1 MTVTHH
7 TLVWGHHRMELG
19 QRTRIMG
26 ILNITPDSF
35 SDGGKFF
42 ALDAALARAE
52 QMAADGAD
60 ILDIG
65 GESTRPFSESVS
77 ADEETRRVVPVISYL
92 AKKIPIP
99 ISIDTNKALV
109 ARRAVAAGASIIN
122 DVSALRFDN
131 EMAAVAAENDV
142 LLVLMHMKGT
152 PADMQ
157 VAPVYDD
164 LMGEVKNFL
173 RQAVVRAEAA
183 GVSRKK
189 IIIDPGIGF
198 GKTVDHNLALIH
210 RLNELHDL
218 DLPLLLG
225 SSRKAF
231 IRKILGEA
239 RQAQFPPD
247 HPVVEIGT
255 QATIAAGIL
264 SGAHIVRVHDVAST
278 VATVRIVDAI
288 RNAF

>member
-1 MTVTHH
+1 
-7 TLVWGHHRMELG
+7 
-19 QRTRIMG
+19 
-26 ILNITPDSF
+26 
-35 SDGGKFF
+35 
-42 ALDAALARAE
+42 
-52 QMAADGAD
+52 MAADGAD

-239 RQAQFPPD
+239 RQMQFPPD

-255 QATIAAGIL
+255 QETIAAGIL